1 MSTSINITDL
11 NIPEN
16 LRTGDRISC
25 RMGDETIEAEVAIVP
40 CGCWKA
46 VNIRLMRI
54 MKSISLKRESL
65 EAMICDS
72 FKRVYADLV
81 QQCTHAEDLKM
92 FVESRM
98 IFVR

>member
-1 MSTSINITDL
+1 
-11 NIPEN
+11 
-16 LRTGDRISC
+16 
-25 RMGDETIEAEVAIVP
+25 
-40 CGCWKA
+40 
-46 VNIRLMRI
+46 MRI